1 MIAAFCNPTLA
12 LSLSALTARSLML
25 YDIRRL
31 TYPGARNHGSSRDAL
46 ASNITMNAVQ
56 RSHARR
62 PISTNL
68 AQSLCLAR
76 RKCDAYILLY
86 SLSWIAT
93 RDFVMNSVLSFSR
106 LTAGACTAEA
116 IYHILRYCRR
126 SNQESAIEYKN
137 QVTTPQ
143 TPE

>member
-93 RDFVMNSVLSFSR
+93 RDFVMNSVLSFSLVSPPAHAPPKR
-106 LTAGACTAEA
+106 YIIYYVTAGAA
-116 IYHILRYCRR
+116 IR
-126 SNQESAIEYKN
+126 SPPSNTK
-137 QVTTPQ
+137 TK
-143 TPE
+143 